1 MAAEKDRKKTLCR
14 DTLAQQLYEQEAAL
28 RNYLRF
34 WGVADGDVDE
44 LVQDI
49 MVTVWRK
56 IHTLRSPEA
65 LQAWVKQIARRKA
78 AKHGRK
84 MERYWKRNYPLSWL
98 EEEREEAGLPV
109 PEELIYETMEEF
121 SETELYQLVLELGNP
136 ASNILI
142 LHYVYRE
149 TYEEIGNTLH
159 INPATVRSIASRSR
173 EKLKKRILERRD

>member
-1 MAAEKDRKKTLCR
+1 
-14 DTLAQQLYEQEAAL
+14 
-28 RNYLRF
+28 
-34 WGVADGDVDE
+34 
-44 LVQDI
+44 
-49 MVTVWRK
+49 
-56 IHTLRSPEA
+56 
-65 LQAWVKQIARRKA
+65 
-78 AKHGRK
+78 